1 MPLIRRISTVPLL
14 AMSAIWLA
22 GPANAQTGGY
32 PSKTVRVIVPW
43 PAGGGTDMLARP
55 IAQKL
60 TELLGQQ
67 VVVDNRGG
75 ASGIIGG
82 EVAAKAPSDGYT
94 VMLDNVTSHATNATL
109 YKQLA
114 YNSLRD
120 YAPVTLLT
128 TVTNVVVVHPS
139 VPAKSLKELVALAKA
154 KPGQLTF
161 ATFGMGGTTHLAGE
175 MLKARAGIEMVHV
188 PYKGGAP
195 ALVDAVAGHVPV
207 YFSVFNTSLAQIK
220 AGKLRP
226 LATTGAERSTLML
239 EVPTVAESGY
249 PGFEANN
256 WYGLLTPAGVPKE
269 ILARLNAETRKTL
282 QSPDVIERLTAQG
295 YEIVPSTQEK
305 LREHMV
311 METEKWAKV
320 IKAANV
326 RAD

>member
-1 MPLIRRISTVPLL
+1 MVVGDIGSVSHRHSQ
-14 AMSAIWLA
+14 
-22 GPANAQTGGY
+22 AQTGGY

-75 ASGIIGG
+75 ASGIVGSEI
-82 EVAAKAPSDGYT
+82 AAKAAADGYT
-94 VMLDNVTSHATNATL
+94 VMIDNVTSHATNATL
-109 YKQLA
+109 YNQLA

-128 TVTNVVVVHPS
+128 TVTNVIVVHPS
-139 VPAKSLKELVALAKA
+139 LAAKSLQELVALAKA
-154 KPGQLTF
+154 RPGQLSF
-161 ATFGMGGTTHLAGE
+161 ATFGTGGTTHLAGE
-175 MLKARAGIEMVHV
+175 MLKGRAGIDMVHV

-226 LATTGAERSTLML
+226 LATTGTERSTLML

-256 WYGLLTPAGVPKE
+256 WYGMLTPAGVAKE
-269 ILARLNAETRKTL
+269 TLTRLNAETRRTL

-295 YEIVPSTQEK
+295 YEIVPSTPEK
-305 LREHMV
+305 LREHMA

>member
-1 MPLIRRISTVPLL
+1 MTATTRDIWVAAIPALL
-14 AMSAIWLA
+14 SFAAVA
-22 GPANAQTGGY
+22 VQAQIGTY
-32 PSKTVRVIVPW
+32 PVRTVRVIVPW

-55 IAQKL
+55 IAQKMS
-60 TELLGQQ
+60 ELLGQQ

-75 ASGIIGG
+75 ASGIIGS
-82 EVAAKAPSDGYT
+82 EIAAKALADGYT
-94 VMLDNVTSHATNATL
+94 IVIDNVTSHATNATL
-109 YKQLA
+109 YKQLP
-114 YNSLRD
+114 YNTLRD
-120 YAPVTLLT
+120 FAPVSLLT
-128 TVTNVVVVHPS
+128 AVTNVIAVHPS

-154 KPGQLTF
+154 RPGQLSF
-161 ATFGMGGTTHLAGE
+161 ATYGAGGTTHLAGE
-175 MLKARAGIEMVHV
+175 MLKNRAGIDMVHV

-220 AGKLRP
+220 AGKLRA
-226 LATTGAERSTLML
+226 LATMGAERSPLMP
-239 EVPTVAESGY
+239 EVPTVAESGF

-256 WYGLLTPAGVPKE
+256 WYGMLAPAGVPRE
-269 ILARLNAETRKTL
+269 LVARLNAETRKTL

-295 YEIVPSTQEK
+295 YEIVPSTPEK

-326 RAD
+326 PAQ

>member
-1 MPLIRRISTVPLL
+1 MQTKKIGRSFLLL
-14 AMSAIWLA
+14 AMVVAMPA
-22 GPANAQTGGY
+22 GIAHGQSGGY

-60 TELLGQQ
+60 TELLAQQ

-75 ASGIIGG
+75 ASGIVGSEI
-82 EVAAKAPSDGYT
+82 AAKASADGYT
-94 VMLDNVTSHATNATL
+94 VMIDNVTSHATNATL

-128 TVTNVVVVHPS
+128 TVTNVIVVHPS
-139 VPAKSLKELVALAKA
+139 VPVKSLQELVALARA
-154 KPGQLTF
+154 RPGQLSF
-161 ATFGMGGTTHLAGE
+161 ATFGTGGTTHLAGE
-175 MLKARAGIEMVHV
+175 MLKGRAGIDMVHV

-226 LATTGAERSTLML
+226 LATTGIERSTLML

-256 WYGLLTPAGVPKE
+256 WYGMLTPAGVPRE
-269 ILARLNAETRKTL
+269 ILIRLNTETRRTL

-295 YEIVPSTQEK
+295 YEIVPSTPEK
-305 LREHMV
+305 LREHMA

-326 RAD
+326 RAE